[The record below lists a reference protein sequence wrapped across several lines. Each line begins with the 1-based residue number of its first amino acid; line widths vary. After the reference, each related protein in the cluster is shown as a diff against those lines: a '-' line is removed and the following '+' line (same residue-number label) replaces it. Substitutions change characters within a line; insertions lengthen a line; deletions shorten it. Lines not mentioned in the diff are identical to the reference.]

1 MTSELTSD
9 DLQKLLAIV
18 ARWDRVVDE
27 DSLSSAIS
35 DLKALLGFEHA
46 AVLDAIR
53 NRELQTDATGTFR
66 PCGADGFAPEL
77 RARLV
82 TICDDT
88 EVKLVVARGP
98 VFVIT
103 APLRASS
110 GVVGAMWLASPR
122 YSDGM
127 AELVAACA
135 PFIAAMIAKIAA
147 LETSESA
154 AKRKDAFL
162 RLLGHDLRSPLAT
175 MYGAIAAMKNGDR
188 FARELAVIERQLGY
202 MTRLAEGLLETAQIS
217 LGKVTLDLKPTDL
230 PLLIDV
236 GLERAASELSG
247 RGHSVAVDVPASSVF
262 VLADLDRIANVV
274 STLVCYVSRHSDPG
288 ETISVA
294 VVRDR
299 ERAILRVGKKPGL
312 RGFANGSGAWTPL
325 DRVQAV
331 EPSDSELRLA
341 QQVVELHS
349 GTLETTDGGAEVV
362 VTMPRT
368 RLLTGEHPVVTRRV
382 HAVAPAS
389 RILLVE
395 DDVDLA
401 ATMGASLV
409 ARGHTVEIVHDGEA
423 ALATLAR
430 FGPDVVLVN
439 IGLPGMDGCELA
451 TAIRAR
457 ISVGTPRLIA
467 VTGFGAPED
476 VIRSLAA
483 GFDEHLV
490 KPIDDQAIANALA
503 FGRTDPTRT

>member
-1 MTSELTSD
+1 MTSELTSE
-9 DLQKLLAIV
+9 DLKKLLAIV

-35 DLKALLGFEHA
+35 ELKELLGFEHA

-53 NRELQTDATGTFR
+53 NRELETDASGAFR
-66 PCGADGFAPEL
+66 PCGTAGFAPEL

-88 EVKLVVARGP
+88 EVKLVMARGP

-135 PFIAAMIAKIAA
+135 PFVAAMIGKIAA
-147 LETSESA
+147 LEAAENA

-175 MYGAIAAMKNGDR
+175 MYGAIDAIKNGDR
-188 FARELAVIERQLGY
+188 SKREVALIERQLGY

-230 PLLIDV
+230 PLLIDL
-236 GLERAASELSG
+236 GLERAASELTG
-247 RGHSVAVDVPASSVF
+247 RGHSVAVDVPVASVF

-274 STLVCYVSRHSDPG
+274 SKLVCYVSRHSEPG

-325 DRVQAV
+325 DRVQAI
-331 EPSDSELRLA
+331 EPWDSELRIA
-341 QQVVELHS
+341 QHVVELHS
-349 GTLETTDGGAEVV
+349 GTLETTADGSEVV

-368 RLLTGEHPVVTRRV
+368 RLLTGEHAVVTSRV
-382 HAVAPAS
+382 HTSAPAS

-401 ATMGASLV
+401 TTIGAALS
-409 ARGHTVEIVHDGEA
+409 AGGHTVEIVHDGESALEVLTRFA
-423 ALATLAR
+423 A
-430 FGPDVVLVN
+430 DVVLVN

-457 ISVGTPRLIA
+457 DSLPTPRLIA

-476 VIRSLAA
+476 VVRSLAA

-490 KPIDDQAIANALA
+490 KPVDYQAITTALA
-503 FGRTDPTRT
+503 SALADR